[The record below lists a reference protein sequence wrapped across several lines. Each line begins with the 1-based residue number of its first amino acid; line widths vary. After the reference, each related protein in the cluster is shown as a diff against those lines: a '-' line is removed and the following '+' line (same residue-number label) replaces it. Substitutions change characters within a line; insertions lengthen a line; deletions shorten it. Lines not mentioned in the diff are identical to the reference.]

1 MRGFPVQGCTT
12 VLLLFSGVFASSM
25 TVAQGQTA
33 AGQGTPRQLQ
43 VVRTIVLAEFQESQ
57 RDRLSGGLHQQA
69 LFRMTAD
76 SQGRILVTDPTLSLV
91 QVFDTKERKRWQI
104 RGDRNRPMVHPTFIA
119 VDGNDNIYVSE
130 PFLRAVLVFQPDGRF
145 LRSIGGDRLLLPF
158 GLAVDQ
164 ANHKL
169 YVADHHRSEIQVY
182 TLEGQLLGVMGKP
195 GNRPGELQNPC
206 DLVLHRG
213 MLFVLDSGN
222 ERFQILDLE
231 GNAKGI
237 LPFGTDHSPEAFAF
251 DAAGNLYCIDLE
263 SRGILVFD
271 AAGNK
276 VAAFDIQV
284 PYGQPSD
291 RDTPL
296 SFVCLWENPDGSVLA
311 LRQALTIQVLKLEFG
326 AAVPTSNKSPSAQ
339 AKDPSGR
346 DGQSLSREVKGP
358 RDLPGKRGTG
368 NLGTSHEIP
377 RHGELGLS
385 SSAFPK

>member
-1 MRGFPVQGCTT
+1 MRGFPVRRCTT
-12 VLLLFSGVFASSM
+12 GLLLFSGVFASGM
-25 TVAQGQTA
+25 TTAQGQTA
-33 AGQGTPRQLQ
+33 AGQETPRHLK
-43 VVRTIVLAEFQESQ
+43 VVRTIALTEFKESQ
-57 RDRLSGGLHQQA
+57 RDRLSGGLHQQ
-69 LFRMTAD
+69 LPFRMTAD
-76 SQGRILVTDPTLSLV
+76 SQGRILITDPSLSLV
-91 QVFDTKERKRWQI
+91 HVFDTKQKKRWQI
-104 RGDRNRPMVHPTFIA
+104 HGDRNWPMVHPTYIA

-182 TLEGQLLGVMGKP
+182 TLEGQPLGVMGTR

-222 ERFQILDLE
+222 ERFQIFDQE
-231 GNAKGI
+231 GNSKGI
-237 LPFGTDHSPEAFAF
+237 LPFGTDHSPVAFAL
-251 DAAGNLYCIDLE
+251 DATGILYCIDLE
-263 SRGILVFD
+263 SRGILALD
-271 AAGNK
+271 AAGIQ

-291 RDTPL
+291 RDASP

-311 LRQALTIQVLKLEFG
+311 LRPGLTIQVIILESG
-326 AAVPTSNKSPSAQ
+326 GAVPTSNKSPSAQ
-339 AKDPSGR
+339 AKDPARQDGWSLLR
-346 DGQSLSREVKGP
+346 DAKGP
-358 RDLPGKRGTG
+358 WDLPR
-368 NLGTSHEIP
+368 
-377 RHGELGLS
+377 
-385 SSAFPK
+385 